1 MKKFLL
7 FLLLLIFC
15 ACAKKIDITPKIADY
30 HSKIAEA
37 DNLFKRGS
45 YSCLKEAFALYQE
58 LLSFSD
64 YQIKTK
70 EKLIKTA
77 LLLAIREK
85 ELAILEATYF
95 KKASELTQDFPNHLE
110 FSLYLQIVDFLK
122 VRGYGAVEDII
133 EDRLISNDY
142 SAKLK
147 KVEAWN
153 SQLKEKAKTEEFLAY
168 LFLSLNQ
175 SYYIKEKADF
185 SHFLEI
191 YPDSPLMTFI
201 AAICQRENDELLE
214 ETIKKE
220 PSFVEVYYFSGD
232 NALEDRKLITAEKYF
247 LESYIK
253 IPESFSIV
261 FSLARVY
268 FLIGEIEK
276 SLEFYNKGLKLAPK
290 SRQAL
295 LGKAICLSS
304 LGKYKE
310 AMPVLDKLLFLGK
323 WYLGDTH
330 YWLAWNQNK
339 LEQLEEAKENIEKS
353 KLYLT
358 EDSKVLNLAGIIA
371 FKKDQFEEAEKNFK
385 EALDLDNLSCQAF
398 FYLGRIYSH
407 KEDWIAS
414 GFYFEQAANC
424 YEAAEEALRQKI
436 NEIES
441 FALSEERKKRLILRK
456 EQQLQETILSK
467 ATSYYNAAVCYFNA
481 EFKDKTLIFAKKA
494 SLHPTY
500 KEKAEELISKI
511 RAEQKLIIY
520 FIESIIYPFSCLL
533 LNQQSDFF
541 PQPYFFEV
549 YPT

>member
-7 FLLLLIFC
+7 LLFLLIFC
-15 ACAKKIDITPKIADY
+15 SCAKKIDIVPQISEY

-37 DNLFKRGS
+37 DVLFIRGS
-45 YSCLKEAFALYQE
+45 YSCLKEAFAIYQD
-58 LLSFSD
+58 LLSFSN

-77 LLLAIREK
+77 LLLALREK
-85 ELAILEATYF
+85 ELAILDQSNF
-95 KKASELTQDFPNHLE
+95 KKASELIKDFPNPSE
-110 FSLYLQIVDFLK
+110 YSFYLQTIDFLK
-122 VRGYGAVEDII
+122 VRYFGAIEDII
-133 EDRLISNDY
+133 GDRLLSNDY

-147 KVEAWN
+147 KVEVWN
-153 SQLKEKAKTEEFLAY
+153 SQLKEKAETEEFLAY

-191 YPDSPLMTFI
+191 YPDSPLIRFI
-201 AAICQRENDELLE
+201 AAIYQRDNQELLR
-214 ETIKKE
+214 ETIKRE
-220 PSFVEVYYFSGD
+220 PSFVEVYYFMAE

-247 LESYIK
+247 LESYKK

-261 FSLARVY
+261 FSLAKVY

-290 SRQAL
+290 SRKTL
-295 LGKAICLSS
+295 LGKAICLSN
-304 LGKYKE
+304 LGKYEE
-310 AMPVLDKLLFLGK
+310 AIPVLDKLLFLGK

-385 EALDLDNLSCQAF
+385 EAIDLDNLSCQAF

-424 YEAAEEALRQKI
+424 YEAVEEALRLKI

-441 FALSEERKKRLILRK
+441 SALSEERKKRLILRK

-481 EFKDKTLIFAKKA
+481 EFKDKALIFAEKA

-511 RAEQKLIIY
+511 RAG
-520 FIESIIYPFSCLL
+520 
-533 LNQQSDFF
+533 
-541 PQPYFFEV
+541 
-549 YPT
+549 